1 MSLDLSRVMGV
12 LKPPPSLPLSTW
24 IETTLRLP
32 EGASALPGPVR
43 LYPYQREIAD
53 AIGDPD
59 IERVTLVKPVRVG
72 FTMLLAAAIA
82 SFVANEPAPILV
94 LQPTESDARDFTV
107 SDLEPLFAA
116 TPPLAGLLA
125 IAGNKSG
132 ERSTILSRRF
142 AGGSLKIVAAKA
154 PRNLRR
160 HTAKV
165 LLVDEADAMAPSPEG
180 SPLVLA
186 ERRTLSFSDRKI
198 VVGSTPLNAETSNV
212 LKAYARSD
220 QRIYEVPCP
229 SCGAYTELLWRHI
242 EWEADRP
249 ETAAFRCPHC
259 NELIDERHKV
269 EMVAAGRWRAM
280 APDVVGHAGFKLNAL
295 VSLLANAAWGK
306 LAEEFIRAKA
316 DTDDLKAFTNTI
328 LAEGWQDEGEELDE
342 IDVASRAT
350 KFTAGTIPVDV
361 LTVTAGADIQDDR
374 AEISYCGWSRDEVC
388 FVLDHVVVYGDPA
401 KQSFWQ
407 DVDDALKIKWRHP
420 WGGTLSV
427 DATCVDSGG
436 HFTDQVYSFCFPR
449 SSRRV
454 MAIKGQDGSRQTIVA
469 SKSKTRGGR
478 LFLVGVDPIKTQ
490 LINRLTQGQSIKFS
504 EALESEYFE
513 QLCSERRIVRYS
525 RGQPTIRFERK
536 TGYKAEALDCWVYA
550 FAAHKSLHLQLD
562 QRESDLKQK
571 PRTAPQQRD
580 EKSWIGETGSNWI

>member
-1 MSLDLSRVMGV
+1 MGV

-24 IETTLRLP
+24 IEQTLRLP
-32 EGASALPGPVR
+32 EGTTALPGPVR

-53 AIGDPD
+53 AIGDPE

-72 FTMLLAAAIA
+72 FTMLLASAIA

-107 SDLEPLFAA
+107 SDLEPLFSS
-116 TPPLAGLLA
+116 TPALAGLLT
-125 IAGNKSG
+125 IGGNKSG

-142 AGGSLKIVAAKA
+142 PGGSLKIVASKA

-160 HTAKV
+160 HTSKV
-165 LLVDEADAMAPSPEG
+165 LLIDEADAMQPSPEG

-186 ERRTLSFSDRKI
+186 ERRTLSFADRKI
-198 VVGSTPLNAETSNV
+198 VLGSTPLNVETSNV
-212 LKAYARSD
+212 LRAYARSD
-220 QRIYEVPCP
+220 QRIFEVPCP
-229 SCGAYTELLWRHI
+229 SCGAFTEILWRHI
-242 EWEADRP
+242 EWEPSRP

-259 NELIDERHKV
+259 NALIDERHKF
-269 EMVAAGRWRAM
+269 EMVAAGRWRAT

-295 VSLLANAAWGK
+295 VSLLANAAWSK
-306 LAEEFIRAKA
+306 LVEEFIRAKN
-316 DTDDLKAFTNTI
+316 DSDDLKAFTNTI
-328 LAEGWQDEGEELDE
+328 LGEGWQDEGEELDE
-342 IDVASRAT
+342 TDVSARAT
-350 KFTAGTIPVDV
+350 RFPAGTIPTDV
-361 LTVTAGADIQDDR
+361 LSVTSGLDVQDDR
-374 AEISYCGWSRDEVC
+374 AEISYCGWARDGTC
-388 FVLDHVVVYGDPA
+388 YVLDHTVIYGDPA

-407 DVDDALKIKWRHP
+407 DVDDALKVKWRHP
-420 WGGTLSV
+420 WGGTLV
-427 DATCVDSGG
+427 IDVTCVDSGG

-449 SSRRV
+449 SSRRI
-454 MAIKGQDGSRQTIVA
+454 MAIKGLDGSRQVIVA

-504 EALESEYFE
+504 DALESEYFQ
-513 QLCSERRIVRYS
+513 QLCSEKRVVRYS

-550 FAAHKSLHLQLD
+550 FAAFKSLHLQLD
-562 QRESDLKQK
+562 QRENDLKQK
-571 PRTAPQQRD
+571 PRPVPKNKD
-580 EKSWIGETGSNWI
+580 ERTWIGETKENWI